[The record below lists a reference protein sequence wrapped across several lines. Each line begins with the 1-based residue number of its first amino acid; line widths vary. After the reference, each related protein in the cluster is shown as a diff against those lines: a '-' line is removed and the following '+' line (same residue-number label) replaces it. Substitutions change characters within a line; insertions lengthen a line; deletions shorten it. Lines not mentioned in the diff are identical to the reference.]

1 VKGREWYQADEV
13 AEEYEDKRFSRGG
26 QLIDR
31 REKRAVLSALAPV
44 EDREVLEIAC
54 GTGRFTVM
62 LAERG
67 ADVVGLDISEPM
79 LQQGRRKAAAAN
91 SRVDWL
97 RGDAARL
104 PFPDDSFDTVL
115 AMRFFHLADTP
126 AAFLSE
132 LRRVSRERVVFDT
145 FNSGSTRSVYNWL
158 LPMGSRL
165 YSRAE
170 VEGLLARS
178 DLELVGADH
187 DFVLPYGLYR
197 QTPNLLAT
205 PLRSLD
211 RAVGRLPGGHRL
223 ASVSWWEAR
232 VSGDDVEPAESVAGT
247 APTGP
252 ASGGDTGEPADV
264 GERES
269 EPEPG
274 TGD

>member
-1 VKGREWYQADEV
+1 MKGREWYQADEV
-13 AEEYEDKRFSRGG
+13 AEEYENKRFSRGG

-31 REKRAVLSALAPV
+31 REKRAVLSALGPV
-44 EDREVLEIAC
+44 EDQEVLEIAC

-67 ADVVGLDISEPM
+67 ADVVGLDISKPM

-132 LRRVSRERVVFDT
+132 LRRVSRDRVVFDT

-178 DLELVGADH
+178 
-187 DFVLPYGLYR
+187 
-197 QTPNLLAT
+197 
-205 PLRSLD
+205 
-211 RAVGRLPGGHRL
+211 GHRL

-232 VSGDDVEPAESVAGT
+232 VPGADGAEPAESVART
-247 APTGP
+247 ETTGP
-252 ASGGDTGEPADV
+252 APSGDTGEPADPNPETAADG
-264 GERES
+264 GERGSEPDS
-269 EPEPG
+269 DLDPEPEPE
-274 TGD
+274 TAD

>member
-1 VKGREWYQADEV
+1 MKGREWYQADEV

-31 REKRAVLSALAPV
+31 REKRAVLSALGPV
-44 EDREVLEIAC
+44 EDKDVLEIAC

-67 ADVVGLDISEPM
+67 ANVVGLDISLPM

-91 SRVDWL
+91 TRVDWL

-104 PFPDDSFDTVL
+104 PFPDDSFDAVL

-126 AAFLSE
+126 ASFLSE
-132 LRRVSRERVVFDT
+132 LRRVSRDRVVFDT
-145 FNSGSTRSVYNWL
+145 FNDKSTRSVYNWL

-165 YSRAE
+165 YSREE

-178 DLELVGADH
+178 ELELVGADH

-197 QTPNLLAT
+197 KMPNVLAS

-211 RAVGRLPGGHRL
+211 RGVGGLPGGKRL
-223 ASVSWWEAR
+223 ASVSWWEAS
-232 VSGDDVEPAESVAGT
+232 VSGDRNEPSSAPTPETNEEPAAGDAT
-247 APTGP
+247 
-252 ASGGDTGEPADV
+252 S
-264 GERES
+264 GERER
-269 EPEPG
+269 EPS
-274 TGD
+274 DD